1 MNYRND
7 IKNRIFNKM
16 NNTYNKSTKSNNSNK
31 LHNVTSNNVFSN
43 VTVTNNEYYED
54 LYNLFEEKTIKGDLD
69 IDGDLETLGDVTI
82 DGKLHTKELFINNT
96 NILSLIDK
104 KINDFEININKKITE
119 INIRLNTIEKKIQI

>member
-16 NNTYNKSTKSNNSNK
+16 KNTYNKSTKSNNSNK

-104 KINDFEININKKITE
+104 KFNDFEININKKITE